1 MLQVSKPLT
10 GGRLVT
16 VDLKMWEQAHL
27 HVLDNIEEVQ
37 PFIEMHMACLKLQ
50 HPHKLQK
57 WLKDEHNRTFIYW
70 LQNKVLN
77 DVNKDERISQYLK
90 CIAQGP
96 HHHVLQYPGYLI
108 NGCRFHTKERDNN
121 RVNQNSG
128 VSIVATTM
136 HCASAKDKNPIF
148 AEMCYYGVITEIWE
162 LDYQMINIP
171 VFKCD
176 WVESNRGIKVELGV
190 TLVNLNRMGHKS
202 DSFILASQAKQVF
215 YVPDQLDS
223 RWSIVL
229 SSPQTDY
236 LRTECDEEPENI
248 MGYDPI
254 TQVLPYDEQ
263 FDAENEDNEDYAR
276 SDCEGNWISKKSSK
290 KSKTGC

>member
-1 MLQVSKPLT
+1 
-10 GGRLVT
+10 
-16 VDLKMWEQAHL
+16 
-27 HVLDNIEEVQ
+27 
-37 PFIEMHMACLKLQ
+37 MACLKLQ
-50 HPHKLQK
+50 HPRKLQK

-70 LQNKVLN
+70 LQNKVSIKFCQFSPLLHVYTLTFIHVQVLN
-77 DVNKDERISQYLK
+77 DVNKDEPISQYLK

-96 HHHVLQYPGYLI
+96 HHHVLQYPGYVI

-121 RVNQNSG
+121 RVNQNSS

-148 AEMCYYGVITEIWE
+148 AEMCYYGVIIEIWE
-162 LDYQMINIP
+162 LDYQMISIP

-236 LRTECDEEPENI
+236 LHTECDEEPENI
-248 MGYDPI
+248 MEYDPV

-276 SDCEGNWISKKSSK
+276 SDCEGIWISKKSSK
-290 KSKTGC
+290 KPKTGMDKLYFPSICLDSSFYIII